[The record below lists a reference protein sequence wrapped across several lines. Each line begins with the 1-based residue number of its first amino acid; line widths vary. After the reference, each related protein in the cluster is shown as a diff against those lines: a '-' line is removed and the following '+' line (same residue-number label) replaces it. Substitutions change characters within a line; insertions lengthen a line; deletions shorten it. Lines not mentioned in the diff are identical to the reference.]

1 LETEKIKE
9 TNMKKQEK
17 IDALLDEMGAVGSEN
32 GGRWHGYKVIVPK
45 FEKNEKIG
53 LPLVILVGLF
63 RVRLSTNDEC
73 LAYTKSVNN
82 R

>member
-1 LETEKIKE
+1 MTKR
-9 TNMKKQEK
+9 EK
-17 IDALLDEMGAVGSEN
+17 IDALLDEMGAVGSRD
-32 GGRWHGYKVIVPK
+32 GGRWRGYKVIVPE

-73 LAYTKSVNN
+73 LAYTDSVKN